1 LLSDSTVSQ
10 SLEGLKHHLIEFNN
24 YQYVQK
30 SNKLSEP
37 SPQALHTTLS
47 ALTILQKAF
56 EQDNVTDTVLGNVSA
71 LSSEVFDV
79 MFVKSLIDVHEE
91 ESVRLLDDISKSSSD
106 VWDAV
111 VNNILIT
118 IKDEKKIVE
127 MVHPIFKR
135 LRQSILDVRSTA
147 R

>member
-1 LLSDSTVSQ
+1 MLSDSTVSQ
-10 SLEGLKHHLIEFNN
+10 SLEELKLHLVEFNN

-30 SNKLSEP
+30 GNKLSEP

-56 EQDNVTDTVLGNVSA
+56 EQDNTTDTVLGNVSA

-111 VNNILIT
+111 VNNILVT
-118 IKDEKKIVE
+118 IKDEKKAVE

>member
-1 LLSDSTVSQ
+1 M
-10 SLEGLKHHLIEFNN
+10 
-24 YQYVQK
+24 
-30 SNKLSEP
+30 
-37 SPQALHTTLS
+37 
-47 ALTILQKAF
+47 TILQKAF
-56 EQDNVTDTVLGNVSA
+56 EQENTTNTVLDNVST

-106 VWDAV
+106 VWEAV

-118 IKDEKKIVE
+118 IKDEKKIAE
-127 MVHPIFKR
+127 MVHPLFKR
-135 LRQSILDVRSTA
+135 LRQSILDVRYTA